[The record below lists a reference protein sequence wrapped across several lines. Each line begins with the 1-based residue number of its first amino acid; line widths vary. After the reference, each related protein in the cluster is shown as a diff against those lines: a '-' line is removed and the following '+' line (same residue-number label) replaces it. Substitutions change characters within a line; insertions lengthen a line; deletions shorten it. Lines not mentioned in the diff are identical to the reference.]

1 MRKLKLRKTV
11 SNLVEDKTFEQTMS
25 EVMSGTLFINRKFMN
40 EIETLFMERL
50 NNDEKLD
57 KIIRE
62 NNVDLEKVLFT
73 SINYTYN
80 DGGVD
85 AVVCVMPELTKHF
98 LKNDTIN
105 VSDVTM
111 NLYSRFN
118 ERNLTV
124 ICQVNFDV
132 RLVFPKEFKTR
143 QGVKFDYKNV
153 YGTTVDNEICD
164 FSTDSRK
171 LQSIFKV
178 TTPKEV
184 VDILFEVMHNLL
196 KEGK

>member
-1 MRKLKLRKTV
+1 MV

-40 EIETLFMERL
+40 EIETLFIERI

-85 AVVCVMPELTKHF
+85 AVVCV
-98 LKNDTIN
+98 
-105 VSDVTM
+105 SC
-111 NLYSRFN
+111 
-118 ERNLTV
+118 RN
-124 ICQVNFDV
+124 
-132 RLVFPKEFKTR
+132 
-143 QGVKFDYKNV
+143 
-153 YGTTVDNEICD
+153 
-164 FSTDSRK
+164 
-171 LQSIFKV
+171 
-178 TTPKEV
+178 
-184 VDILFEVMHNLL
+184 
-196 KEGK
+196 

>member
-1 MRKLKLRKTV
+1 MSKM
-11 SNLVEDKTFEQTMS
+11 VENKTFEQTMG
-25 EVMSGTLFINRKFMN
+25 EVMSGTLFITRKFMS
-40 EIETLFMERL
+40 EVETLFMERL
-50 NNDEKLD
+50 NNDEKLG

-62 NNVDLEKVLFT
+62 NDVDVEKVLFT
-73 SINYTYN
+73 SINYTYD

-171 LQSIFKV
+171 LQSTFKV

-196 KEGK
+196 QEGK